1 MLRLLIRS
9 PCSVSSQANEFRPKI
24 ILMAEDYSIG
34 RVEGMEISG
43 SPRIGGGCGLY
54 VGEHTTGIGY
64 ERMSRLPGYM

>member
-1 MLRLLIRS
+1 
-9 PCSVSSQANEFRPKI
+9 
-24 ILMAEDYSIG
+24 MAEDYSIG